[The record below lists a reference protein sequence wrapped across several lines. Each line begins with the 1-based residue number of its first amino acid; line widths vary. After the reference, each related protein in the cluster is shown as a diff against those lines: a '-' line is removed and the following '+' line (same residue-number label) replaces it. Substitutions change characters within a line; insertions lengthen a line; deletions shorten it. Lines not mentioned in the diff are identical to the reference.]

1 MKATKKRPSRAKQP
15 TRTSDHA
22 TENTSTL
29 AQWGKATAHGCLISL
44 AATAVLS
51 ALAAG
56 IAYATADP
64 DALVM
69 PLALCVLA
77 LCPLIGGL
85 VTYRARRAS
94 PLLCGV
100 FNGLGLLFVY
110 FVLSY
115 LLPDALRGAWP
126 SGIRWGL
133 RGGVMAFSLFGAI
146 LGSYAPKKRRRKRR

>member
-1 MKATKKRPSRAKQP
+1 MKATKKRPSTAKMP
-15 TRTSDHA
+15 THTANRPN
-22 TENTSTL
+22 ENKSAFAL
-29 AQWGKATAHGCLISL
+29 WSKATARGCLIAL

-51 ALAAG
+51 AVAAG

-85 VTYRARRAS
+85 VTYRSRRAS
-94 PLLCGV
+94 PLLCGA
-100 FNGLGLLFVY
+100 FTGLGLLFVY
-110 FVLSY
+110 FVFSC

-133 RGGVMAFSLFGAI
+133 RGGVMAFSLLGAI
-146 LGSYAPKKRRRKRR
+146 LGSYAPKKRRKKRR